1 MARRVP
7 LYWVYQRVYRVINLL
22 MVGNIFKTVFVDL
35 IFIFNG
41 FVDGDDNGVF
51 FISCDRGNRAYWQI
65 ELNAID
71 ISDYFACCNF
81 DLTARVK
88 RKKQPR

>member
-22 MVGNIFKTVFVDL
+22 MVGNIFKTVLVGL

-41 FVDGDDNGVF
+41 SVDGDDNGVF

-71 ISDYFACCNF
+71 ISGYFACCNF

-88 RKKQPR
+88 RKKQLR